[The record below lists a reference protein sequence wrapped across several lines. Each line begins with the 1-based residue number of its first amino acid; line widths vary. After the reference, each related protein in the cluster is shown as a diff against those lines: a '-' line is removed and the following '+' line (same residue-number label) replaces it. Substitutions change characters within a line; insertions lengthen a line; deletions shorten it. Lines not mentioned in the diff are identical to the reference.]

1 MGLLDILGLG
11 KKTGKI
17 QDFASRSAVIIDVRS
32 PEEFAS
38 GHILNAEN
46 FPLHTLPS
54 RIREI
59 KKLNKPVI
67 ACCRSGMRSA
77 QATSILLQNGIET
90 INGGGWQS
98 LQNKL

>member
-1 MGLLDILGLG
+1 MGFLDLLGFG
-11 KKTGKI
+11 TKAEKI
-17 QDFASRSAVIIDVRS
+17 QQFVSKNAVIIDVRS

-38 GHILNAEN
+38 GHILNSKN
-46 FPLHTLPS
+46 IPLPTLSS
-54 RIREI
+54 RMEEI

-77 QATSILLQNGIET
+77 NATSFLLQNGIEAV
-90 INGGGWQS
+90 NGGGWES